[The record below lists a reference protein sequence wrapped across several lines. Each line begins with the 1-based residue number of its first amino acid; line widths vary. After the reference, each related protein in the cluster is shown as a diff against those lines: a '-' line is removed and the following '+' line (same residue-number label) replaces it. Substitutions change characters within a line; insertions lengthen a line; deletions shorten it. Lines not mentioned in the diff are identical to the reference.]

1 MESIENLIDD
11 ELDNNPIFQKSYIN
25 IKNSLNNINSPSY
38 LSIKKTILN
47 IIEQNF
53 SNKFLIDKIFI
64 NILNKLLSENFI
76 SIVLS

>member
-38 LSIKKTILN
+38 LSIKK
-47 IIEQNF
+47 
-53 SNKFLIDKIFI
+53 
-64 NILNKLLSENFI
+64 
-76 SIVLS
+76 